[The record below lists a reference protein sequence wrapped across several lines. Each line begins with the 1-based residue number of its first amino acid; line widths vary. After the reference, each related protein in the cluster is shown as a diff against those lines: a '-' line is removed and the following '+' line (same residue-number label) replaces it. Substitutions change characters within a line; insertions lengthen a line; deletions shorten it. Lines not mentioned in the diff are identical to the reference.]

1 MIRSFCLLALV
12 FVLDAHSAL
21 SQVSYS
27 VDDRKAIK
35 LYEESASL
43 LRARDFEGGIAAL
56 QKALLRAPAF
66 VEAHLRLAGT
76 YRLMLKNELAENH
89 YRQAIEADPSNSKSL
104 DAWFAVGQLL
114 FEKGEY
120 EEAGKYLERYTSA
133 APANQ
138 GRLSLATDLLSQIA
152 YATELINDPL
162 PFDPQPLPAPLNQFL
177 MQYFPVVTADGK
189 QIFFTV
195 RKGNSSADDEDIYTS
210 IRDESGNWSE
220 PSSVS
225 SLINTPRNEGTCTI
239 SADGKT
245 LIYTSCQAPG
255 GLGSCDLYE
264 VKRTGDRW
272 GMPKNMGQPI
282 NTPGWE
288 SQPSLS
294 ADGRTL
300 YFVSERRGGQGMRD
314 IWVSRLSPRGN
325 WLNPENLGPAVNS
338 RMDDLSPFVHVN
350 GQSLYFSSNGHRG
363 VGKFDLFLSEFDGEQ
378 WSEPKNLGY
387 PINTTDDQVSL
398 AMTADGGTAFYA
410 HEVMQPDGSYV
421 SSLYSF
427 DVPEEIRV
435 HNKSNFLRGR
445 VLDKVTGEP
454 LSAAIEMFDIND
466 ATLNYKVTSDPE
478 DGAYFVVL
486 TEGKEYSIYVS
497 RKGYLFENLTYNYLE
512 KKSREP
518 EVLDIYLTP
527 IRAGA
532 SSVLKN
538 IFFDVDQY
546 ALQEKSK
553 TELAE
558 VVKFLKENE
567 SIKVEIEGHTDNTGS
582 QQHNMELSANRAKAV
597 YDFLVKAGI
606 PKERL
611 SYRGYGASQP
621 KAPNDSETSRQ
632 LNRRI
637 EFKIL

>member
-1 MIRSFCLLALV
+1 MIKRFCLLSFV
-12 FVLDAHSAL
+12 FVLYAHTGL
-21 SQVSYS
+21 SQDGYS

-43 LRARDFEGGIAAL
+43 LRARDFDGGIEAL

-120 EEAGKYLERYTSA
+120 EEAGKYLEKYRSA

-152 YATELINDPL
+152 YAAELINDPL

-195 RKGNSSADDEDIYTS
+195 RKGNSSADGEDIYTS
-210 IRDESGNWSE
+210 LKDEQGYWSE

-288 SQPSLS
+288 SQPSLA

-325 WLNPENLGPAVNS
+325 WLNPENLGPAINS
-338 RMDDLSPFVHVN
+338 RWDDLSPFIHVN

-421 SSLYSF
+421 STIYSF
-427 DVPEEIRV
+427 EVPEEIRV

-445 VLDKVTGEP
+445 VLDRVTGLP
-454 LSAAIEMFDIND
+454 LSASIEMFDIND

-558 VVKFLKENE
+558 VVRFLRENE
-567 SIKVEIEGHTDNTGS
+567 SIKVEIEGYTDNTGG
-582 QQHNMELSANRAKAV
+582 QQHNLELSANRAKAV
-597 YDFLVKAGI
+597 YDFLIKAGI
-606 PKERL
+606 QKERL
-611 SYRGYGASQP
+611 SYKGYGANQP
-621 KAPNDSETSRQ
+621 KAPNDTEANKQ